1 MTGGRAAGFVAQAAW
16 LAAFAAAAVW
26 SVRVGVADGWAGL
39 ETVAGTEQAIAWMPQ
54 RAEYHV
60 RLALLLSDTD
70 ASRSEAEL
78 RRAAALQPTDA
89 RTWIELGLR
98 HEARGEYAEAE
109 QCLLRAGEEDK
120 QYLPRWTL
128 TNYYYRRDDTERFWE
143 WAAAAARMMPG
154 DPMPLFQL
162 CGRVVEDGR
171 LMERLAIR
179 DPDVRAAY
187 LAYLVGGGRVE
198 VAGKAT
204 AGVLEANRSEDVP
217 LLMTACDRMVED
229 ARPGQALAI
238 WNQLAAHGRIP
249 FETLD
254 PAQGR
259 SLTNGEF
266 AIAPTSRG
274 FDWRLPGVEGVSS
287 SREENRPGLR
297 LTFSG
302 RQPESCEALVQ
313 YLPVLEKEIFELRF
327 VYQTSGIPAGSGLS
341 WRLTDVNGG
350 GSLVLGKAGE
360 DGKGVGDVTGL
371 SAEVEARGKLAFVA
385 PAGCRFVRL
394 ALTYQRATG
403 TTRIEGYI
411 ILRRMA
417 LSRTAQLPSEAG
429 GRSRV
434 T

>member
-39 ETVAGTEQAIAWMPQ
+39 ETVAGTEQAIAWTPQ

-179 DPDVRAAY
+179 DPDVRAAD
-187 LAYLVGGGRVE
+187 GG
-198 VAGKAT
+198 
-204 AGVLEANRSEDVP
+204 
-217 LLMTACDRMVED
+217 
-229 ARPGQALAI
+229 
-238 WNQLAAHGRIP
+238 
-249 FETLD
+249 
-254 PAQGR
+254 
-259 SLTNGEF
+259 
-266 AIAPTSRG
+266 
-274 FDWRLPGVEGVSS
+274 
-287 SREENRPGLR
+287 
-297 LTFSG
+297 
-302 RQPESCEALVQ
+302 
-313 YLPVLEKEIFELRF
+313 
-327 VYQTSGIPAGSGLS
+327 
-341 WRLTDVNGG
+341 
-350 GSLVLGKAGE
+350 
-360 DGKGVGDVTGL
+360 
-371 SAEVEARGKLAFVA
+371 
-385 PAGCRFVRL
+385 
-394 ALTYQRATG
+394 
-403 TTRIEGYI
+403 
-411 ILRRMA
+411 
-417 LSRTAQLPSEAG
+417 
-429 GRSRV
+429 
-434 T
+434 

>member
-1 MTGGRAAGFVAQAAW
+1 
-16 LAAFAAAAVW
+16 
-26 SVRVGVADGWAGL
+26 
-39 ETVAGTEQAIAWMPQ
+39 
-54 RAEYHV
+54 
-60 RLALLLSDTD
+60 
-70 ASRSEAEL
+70 
-78 RRAAALQPTDA
+78 
-89 RTWIELGLR
+89 
-98 HEARGEYAEAE
+98 
-109 QCLLRAGEEDK
+109 
-120 QYLPRWTL
+120 
-128 TNYYYRRDDTERFWE
+128 
-143 WAAAAARMMPG
+143 
-154 DPMPLFQL
+154 
-162 CGRVVEDGR
+162 
-171 LMERLAIR
+171 
-179 DPDVRAAY
+179 
-187 LAYLVGGGRVE
+187 
-198 VAGKAT
+198 
-204 AGVLEANRSEDVP
+204 VLEANRSEDVP

-229 ARPGQALAI
+229 AQPGQALAI

-249 FETLD
+249 FGTLD

-287 SREENRPGLR
+287 AREEDQPGLR

-313 YLPVLEKEIFELRF
+313 YLPVLEKESFELRF

-341 WRLTDVNGG
+341 WRLTDVNWGR
-350 GSLVLGKAGE
+350 SLVFGKAGE
-360 DGKGVGDVTGL
+360 DGKVVGDVTGL

-411 ILRRMA
+411 ILRRMT
-417 LSRTAQLPSEAG
+417 LSRTTQLPSEAG